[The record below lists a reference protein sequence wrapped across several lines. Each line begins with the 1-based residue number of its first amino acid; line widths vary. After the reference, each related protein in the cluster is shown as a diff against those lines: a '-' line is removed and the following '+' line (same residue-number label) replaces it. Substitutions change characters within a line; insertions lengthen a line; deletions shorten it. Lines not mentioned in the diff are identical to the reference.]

1 MIFESI
7 PTFPFLQQLAKTFL
21 LVNIFWQKPNDFRS
35 DVQMKKRG
43 KLKNQIALQNS
54 AIYYCHIFS

>member
-7 PTFPFLQQLAKTFL
+7 PIFPFVEQLAKRFL

-43 KLKNQIALQNS
+43 KLKNQIASQNS
-54 AIYYCHIFS
+54 AIYYYHISS